1 MNVFLTLAT
10 LFFVGSIGGWVF
22 EVFFRKFLSD
32 SNPDRRWINPGF
44 LVGPY
49 LPIYGFG
56 LAGMYLLCKIP
67 LDFVPSVPW
76 QIVLRLVMMTVVMT
90 VIEYVAGLIFIKGM
104 RIKLWDYS
112 GRWGNIQGIICPLF
126 SLIWGVGGAAYYF
139 LVHPHVLSGLDWLS
153 RNLAYSF
160 FVGFF
165 FGVIAIDIG
174 YSMQIVV
181 KIRKFAA
188 DNRIV
193 VRYEEFKAH
202 IKHNKELA
210 KEKAR
215 FVFAFRSDRPLGEH
229 LNKYLEFKKAQ
240 EEKLREKL
248 REKKNRKKN

>member
-1 MNVFLTLAT
+1 MNVFLILAT
-10 LFFVGSIGGWVF
+10 LFFVGSVGGWVF

-56 LAGMYLLCKIP
+56 LSVMYLLCRIP
-67 LDFVPSVPW
+67 LDFVPSLPW

-90 VIEYVAGLIFIKGM
+90 AIEYLAGLIFIKGM

-126 SLIWGVGGAAYYF
+126 TLIWGAGGAAYYF
-139 LVHPHVLSGLDWLS
+139 LVHPRVISGLEWLS
-153 RNLAYSF
+153 QNLAYSF

-165 FGVIAIDIG
+165 FGVLVIDFG

-188 DNRIV
+188 DNQIV
-193 VRYEEFKAH
+193 VRFEEFKAN
-202 IKHNKELA
+202 IKKNKELA

-215 FVFAFRSDRPLGEH
+215 FIFAFRSEKPLGEH
-229 LNKYLEFKKAQ
+229 LNKYLEATRQ
-240 EEKLREKL
+240 REARLREKL
-248 REKKNRKKN
+248 REKRESKKR